1 MLAKLAPVLGMRG
14 DVAEARE
21 AYEYAIGVL
30 RESDPFAA
38 APIMR
43 SLSQAMWARGN
54 IAQSEQLAEEGIAI
68 LERDPRPDLVG
79 AYGGAAHQLAIAGH
93 PQRAMA
99 YVEKGLALAEELGV
113 ADVVALLQARATA
126 RGYDGDPG
134 AVDDLR
140 ESVDLGLR
148 LGLGRATAV
157 AMNNLADGLS
167 VFESMHAGRA
177 AWDEGIEFSRARGL
191 DAAAIWCRGER
202 LRALYHLGEWGEL
215 EQEAGEVLG
224 WVEERGGGQLAVFA
238 HVELAQLLV
247 HRGQLALAA
256 EHVDALLPWARE
268 SGDPQVLVPGL
279 TAAALV
285 AWRGANDRDAL
296 ELVREI
302 EEKTRKEGG
311 WRSAS
316 LTWPARIA
324 TASGW
329 FELLDLFLDRSEQA
343 SAWDS
348 CARPAALA
356 GLAEARGRVRGGR
369 RAVSA
374 RSRTLGRLRQR
385 RRAGVRAPRA
395 RSLR

>member
-1 MLAKLAPVLGMRG
+1 MQAGPRGTRGSSSPAP
-14 DVAEARE
+14 
-21 AYEYAIGVL
+21 GV
-30 RESDPFAA
+30 
-38 APIMR
+38 
-43 SLSQAMWARGN
+43 WT
-54 IAQSEQLAEEGIAI
+54 QL
-68 LERDPRPDLVG
+68 
-79 AYGGAAHQLAIAGH
+79 
-93 PQRAMA
+93 
-99 YVEKGLALAEELGV
+99 
-113 ADVVALLQARATA
+113 
-126 RGYDGDPG
+126 
-134 AVDDLR
+134 
-140 ESVDLGLR
+140 
-148 LGLGRATAV
+148 
-157 AMNNLADGLS
+157 
-167 VFESMHAGRA
+167 
-177 AWDEGIEFSRARGL
+177 
-191 DAAAIWCRGER
+191 IWCRGER
-202 LRALYHLGEWGEL
+202 LRALYHLGEWEEL
-215 EQEAGEVLG
+215 GQEAAEVLG

-247 HRGQLALAA
+247 HRGELALAA

-329 FELLDLFLDRSEQA
+329 FELLDLFLDGSEQA

-356 GLAEARGRVRGGR
+356 GLAEARGQLEEAGELYR
-369 RAVSA
+369 RAADRWAEFGSVVEQA
-374 RSRTLGRLRQR
+374 YALLGLGRCGNA
-385 RRAGVRAPRA
+385 RA
-395 RSLR
+395 SLQGEAIFASLGASPVVAKAA